1 MLDFS
6 IVKKAFRLTL
16 PVLFGY
22 IAIGIPFG
30 MMVVSKGYPWWLAPL
45 TGIIIFSGTAQYVAI
60 AYFASNLASGT
71 TFIPF
76 LTTLLGIEFL
86 ISLRHSFY
94 GISLI
99 EKFKDTGKFKPYLI
113 FALSDETY
121 AIICNETVPEKT
133 DKGLFYTLI
142 AAMNQSYWVIG
153 GLAGALIA
161 NILPQGA
168 TDGVDFALTCLFAV
182 IMIDQIKA
190 AKDYIP
196 SLIGGAAT
204 VITII
209 LAYIPY
215 GTDTLGEPLYIIPR
229 SLIILTGIVMGLAV
243 ITFSRGFLN
252 RELKNQPKLTG
263 ENN

>member
-1 MLDFS
+1 MFDFKTL
-6 IVKKAFRLTL
+6 KKAFNLTL

-45 TGIIIFSGTAQYVAI
+45 TGLIIFSGTAQYVAI
-60 AYFASNLASGT
+60 AYFASNLATDSN
-71 TFIPF
+71 FLPF
-76 LTTLLGIEFL
+76 LATLLGIEFL

-99 EKFKDTGKFKPYLI
+99 EKFKDTGKYKPYLI
-113 FALSDETY
+113 YALSDETY
-121 AIICNETVPEKT
+121 AIICSEKVPENT

-153 GLAGALIA
+153 GVTGALIA

-168 TDGVDFALTCLFAV
+168 TEGVDFALTCLFAV

-190 AKDYIP
+190 SKDYIP
-196 SLIGGAAT
+196 SLIGGIAT

-215 GTDTLGEPLYIIPR
+215 GTNTLGENIYIIPKN
-229 SLIILTGIVMGLAV
+229 LIILTGIVIGLAA

-252 RELKNQPKLTG
+252 KELKNQPKLTG